1 MIVFPN
7 AKINLGLNIIE
18 KRSDGFHNLETVFYP
33 VKGLFDALEI
43 IEIEGFGNFE
53 ITFSGNE
60 IPGQSSDNICKKAYD
75 LISKNYPLKSIKVHL
90 HKHIPIGAG
99 LGGGSSDGAFFIKLL
114 NEKLQ
119 LNLSF
124 GELHHYAKQLGSDC
138 SFFINNKPSYAT
150 GKGDQMEQI
159 NIDLS
164 GKFIFLVYPNIFIS
178 TPDAYAGIIPL
189 QKSIDLENRIQLPIK
204 EWKDTI
210 FNDFENSI
218 FNKYPLLETIKN
230 EFYKQGAL
238 YASMSGSGSAMF
250 GIFENEPKNIF
261 EKANYFVSITE
272 L

>member
-43 IEIEGFGNFE
+43 IEQNDYGNFE
-53 ITFSGNE
+53 MSFSGNE
-60 IPGQSSDNICKKAYD
+60 IPGKSSENICKKAYD

-124 GELHHYAKQLGSDC
+124 GELHYYAKQLGSDC
-138 SFFINNKPSYAT
+138 SFFINNKPSFAIE
-150 GKGDQMEQI
+150 KGDQMELVK
-159 NIDLS
+159 IDLS
-164 GKFIFLVYPNIFIS
+164 GKYIFLVFPIIFIS
-178 TPDAYAGIIPL
+178 TAEAYSGIIPSL
-189 QKSIDLENRIQLPIK
+189 KSKDLENKIQLPIAQ
-204 EWKDTI
+204 WKDLI
-210 FNDFENSI
+210 VNDFEESI
-218 FNKYPLLETIKN
+218 FKKYPVLQTIKN
-230 EFYKQGAL
+230 EFYAQGAT
-238 YASMSGSGSAMF
+238 YAAMSGSGSAMF
-250 GIFENEPKNIF
+250 GIFENEPKNFF
-261 EKANYFVSITE
+261 EKENYFVSISE